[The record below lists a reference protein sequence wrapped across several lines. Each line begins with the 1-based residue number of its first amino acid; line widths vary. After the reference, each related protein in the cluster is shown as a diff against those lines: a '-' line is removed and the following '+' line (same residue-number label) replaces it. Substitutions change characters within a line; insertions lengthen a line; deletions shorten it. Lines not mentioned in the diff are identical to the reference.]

1 MLKLLRNRKTAKKV
15 WIGLAIIIIP
25 AFTFWG
31 FSGAFRGREESRP
44 LGKIFGRQ
52 VSGAEFKDSL
62 SAVTT
67 AAIMRFGD
75 KLPEVQKY
83 LNLESQA
90 WDRLV
95 LLAEARKRHIKVSD
109 KEVIDLIESYPFFQY
124 KGSFDDKIY
133 NQTLQYVFRLQARV
147 FEEQT
152 RQSLIL
158 NKLYKQ
164 VTDGLTVD
172 DKEIAFVFDK
182 ENQQISIYYIAG
194 IPSDFAKGMKPAEK
208 ELKEYFAK
216 SRLNFKQPASFN
228 IEYVCIASIE
238 DAKKASGL
246 LDKNGSLEKIA
257 KDLKIEL
264 KQTGF
269 FAQGDSVPGIEW
281 LASTPE
287 ILSKLEQM
295 KHSPP
300 VAADGSYYILRIKD
314 KKETYTPEFEQVKQ
328 KVKDAFVNAEA
339 WKIAEQK
346 INQCAQELSKN
357 PDFNQAAQKSGLNVK
372 ETAPFKFGVQIP
384 ELGSTDIFWEN
395 ANSLKPQE
403 ASRIIK
409 AASGFYIIKV
419 KTLSPRDE
427 KKYSQEKSSLEQ
439 KTLEQKK
446 EERFNQFF
454 EELKNKAR

>member
-15 WIGLAIIIIP
+15 WIVLAIIIIP

-44 LGKIFGRQ
+44 LGRIFGRQ
-52 VSGAEFKDSL
+52 VSGEEFKDSL

-95 LLAEARKRHIKVSD
+95 LLAEARKRNIKASD

-124 KGSFDDKIY
+124 KGSFDEKIY
-133 NQTLQYVFRLQARV
+133 NQTLQYVFRLQARA

-164 VTDGLTVD
+164 ITDGLTVD
-172 DKEIAFVFDK
+172 DKEIAFAFDK

-194 IPSDFAKGMKPAEK
+194 IPGDFARGMKPAEK

-216 SRLNFKQPASFN
+216 NRLDFKQPASFN
-228 IEYVCIASIE
+228 IEYACIASIE

-246 LDKNGSLEKIA
+246 LDKNGSLEKTA

-269 FAQGDSVPGIEW
+269 FAQGGPVPGIEW

-300 VAADGSYYILRIKD
+300 IAADGSYYILRVKD
-314 KKETYTPEFEQVKQ
+314 KKEAYIPEFEQVKQ
-328 KVKDAFVNAEA
+328 KVKDAFVNTEA

-346 INQCAQELSKN
+346 INQCAQELNKN
-357 PDFNQAAQKSGLNVK
+357 PDLKQAAQKSGLSVK
-372 ETAPFKFGVQIP
+372 ETAPFKFGAKIP
-384 ELGSTDIFWEN
+384 ELGPTDIFWEN
-395 ANSLKPQE
+395 AKNLKPQE

-427 KKYSQEKSSLEQ
+427 KKYAQEKSLLGQ
-439 KTLEQKK
+439 KILEQKK
-446 EERFNQFF
+446 EESFNKFF